1 MALHMMD
8 LREIESGSEAMFGG
22 KACGLAG
29 LIAAGANVPAGFAVA
44 ATNAAPDHWA
54 EADREE
60 LRRRCSVIIARGPV
74 AVRSS
79 AVGEDSA
86 ARSFAGI
93 FETVLGVDDP
103 EAVLTAAARCIAS
116 ADGARARSYA
126 SATAGATEAVGLVIQ
141 TQVTARAAGVCF
153 TVDPSGRDSAVLIEA
168 VAGSGD
174 ALVSGRAQPHHW
186 RAYRSGLGT
195 WELRGE
201 KDGGPPVLSESDATR
216 IAEHAVYYAERF
228 GHPLDLEWALDGNGE
243 LWWLQARPITAA
255 VAPRRYHV
263 ARSRACVD
271 DGPVTVWANWNV
283 RETMPEPLM
292 PLTWSIWRDVIQP
305 ALVREVFGTPPTSP
319 LFPHL
324 PSLDLINGRAYFNMN
339 GIMAWPAVGTLL
351 TSPLLKLIDREAAE
365 VYAGLVSAG
374 VLRPRRLPGS
384 KGRLLFDA
392 FRANLV
398 SARRF
403 VAALRPRRA
412 MDTLRSF
419 EAAMACRCRDRPLPS
434 LTERELIDEMRLVGG
449 PEFVPIH
456 NGIHDEALAMIVY
469 VAALRAFREHPE
481 AAGSLA
487 TGIPENPTTQI
498 SLGIDELID
507 AARPIAHHFREPLPP
522 SNLVARL
529 EAESEGRAWLE
540 RWRNFLARFGHRCPR
555 EFDLGAPRWIEAP
568 EMIIDLVRAGLQSAA
583 AERLPDKLARLA
595 SARRRTVAKAVTAV
609 PWWRRPILRWLA
621 HLVEL
626 YMPLREAPKHYAMIA
641 FQRTREAAL
650 ELGTRLVDRGHIA
663 TPSDIFFLELGEIER
678 LIGEPGDDADFRPT
692 ITARRKDLERFR
704 AERPPDYLRSDGVP
718 IAAGNGH
725 VHDAEDG
732 LLRGAGVSGG
742 IGRGPVRLLTEPD
755 PKAMADGDVIV
766 MEFADPGWTP
776 LFPRAAAIVMEV
788 GGLMCHA
795 AVVARELGIPAVFG
809 VSGATRALRN
819 GHAVTVDGTRGTVT
833 HVPLESS

>member
-1 MALHMMD
+1 MTLRMMD
-8 LREIESGSEAMFGG
+8 LLEIEAGKEAVFGG

-29 LIAAGANVPAGFAVA
+29 LIAAGAKVPAGFAVE
-44 ATNAAPDHWA
+44 ATNAPPENWT
-54 EADREE
+54 EVDREE
-60 LRRRCSVIIARGPV
+60 LRRRSSAMIAHAPV

-86 ARSFAGI
+86 DQSFAGI

-103 EAVLTAAARCIAS
+103 QKVLAAVARCIAS
-116 ADGARARSYA
+116 ADGTRGRSYA
-126 SATAGATEAVGLVIQ
+126 GATQPVGVVIQ
-141 TQVTARAAGVCF
+141 TEVTARAAGVCF
-153 TVDPSGRDSAVLIEA
+153 TIDPSGGDSAVLIEA
-168 VAGSGD
+168 VAGRGD
-174 ALVSGRAQPHHW
+174 ALVSGRAQPHRW

-195 WELRGE
+195 WELRAERNGR
-201 KDGGPPVLSESDATR
+201 PPVLTESDAAR
-216 IAEHAVYYAERF
+216 IAEHAVRYAERF
-228 GHPLDLEWALDGNGE
+228 GHPLDLEWTLDSDGE

-255 VAPRRYHV
+255 ATPRRYHV
-263 ARSRACVD
+263 ARANARVD

-305 ALVREVFGTPPTSP
+305 ALINEVFGTPPTSP

-324 PSLDLINGRAYFNMN
+324 PSLDLINGRVYFNMN

-351 TSPLLKLIDREAAE
+351 TSPMLRLIDPEAAD

-384 KGRLLFDA
+384 RVRGLFDA

-403 VAALRPRRA
+403 VTALRPRRA

-419 EAAMACRCRDRPLPS
+419 EAAMTRRCRQRSLPS
-434 LTERELIDEMRLVGG
+434 LTEGELVDEMRLVGG

-456 NGIHDEALAMIVY
+456 NGIHDEALAVVIY
-469 VAALRAFREHPE
+469 FLALRAFREHPE
-481 AAGSLA
+481 AAGLLA

-507 AARPIAHHFREPLPP
+507 AARPVAHHFRDPLPT
-522 SNLVARL
+522 SELVARL
-529 EAESEGRAWLE
+529 EGEIDGRAWLE
-540 RWRNFLARFGHRCPR
+540 RWQNFLARFGHRGPK
-555 EFDLGAPRWIEAP
+555 EFDLGAPRWSEAP
-568 EMIIDLVRAGLQSAA
+568 EMIIDLIRAGLQSPA
-583 AERLPDKLARLA
+583 AERLPDRLGRLA
-595 SARRRTVAKAVTAV
+595 NARRRAVAAAVSAA
-609 PWWRRPILRWLA
+609 PRWRRPVLRWLA

-650 ELGTRLVDRGHIA
+650 ELGTRLVDRGRIA
-663 TPSDIFFLELGEIER
+663 GRSDVFFLELGEIER
-678 LIGEPGDDADFRPT
+678 LIGEPGGDADFRSIIAT
-692 ITARRKDLERFR
+692 RRENFERFR

-725 VHDAEDG
+725 VREAQDG
-732 LLRGAGVSGG
+732 LLHGAGVSGG
-742 IGRGPVRLLTEPD
+742 TGRGPVRLLTEPD

-766 MEFADPGWTP
+766 MQFADPGWTP
-776 LFPRAAAIVMEV
+776 LFPRAAAIIMEV

-809 VSGATRALRN
+809 VSGATSVLRN
-819 GHAVTVDGTRGTVT
+819 GQAVTVDGTQGTVT
-833 HVPLESS
+833 TV

>member
-1 MALHMMD
+1 MTLRMMD
-8 LREIESGSEAMFGG
+8 LLEIEPGNEAVFGG
-22 KACGLAG
+22 KACGLAR
-29 LIAAGANVPAGFAVA
+29 LIAAGARVPAGFAVE
-44 ATNAAPDHWA
+44 ATNASPEGWTEVDK
-54 EADREE
+54 EE
-60 LRRRCSVIIARGPV
+60 LRHRSSAMIERGPV

-86 ARSFAGI
+86 DRSFAGI
-93 FETVLGVDDP
+93 FETVLNVGD
-103 EAVLTAAARCIAS
+103 
-116 ADGARARSYA
+116 
-126 SATAGATEAVGLVIQ
+126 TEAVMSAAGQCVASANAPRARCYGGATRPIGLVIQ

-153 TVDPSGRDSAVLIEA
+153 TIDPSGRDGAVLIEA

-174 ALVSGRAQPHHW
+174 ALVSGHARPHRW

-195 WELRGE
+195 WEFRREENAGE
-201 KDGGPPVLSESDATR
+201 LSALTEDDALR
-216 IAEHAVYYAERF
+216 IAKQAVRYAERL
-228 GHPLDLEWALDGNGE
+228 GHPLDLEWALDSDGG

-255 VAPRRYHV
+255 SSPPRYRV
-263 ARSRACVD
+263 ARAHEGVD

-305 ALVREVFGTPPTSP
+305 TLINEVFGTPPTSP
-319 LFPHL
+319 LFSHL
-324 PSLDLINGRAYFNMN
+324 LSLDLINGRVYFNMN

-351 TSPLLKLIDREAAE
+351 TSPMLRLIDAEAAD

-374 VLRPRRLPGS
+374 VLRPRRLPGP
-384 KGRLLFDA
+384 RVRFLFDA

-412 MDTLRSF
+412 MDTLGSF
-419 EAAMACRCRDRPLPS
+419 EAVMARRCRERPLPS
-434 LTERELIDEMRLVGG
+434 LTDGELVDEMRLVGG

-469 VAALRAFREHPE
+469 FVALRAFRKHPE
-481 AAGSLA
+481 AAGLLA

-507 AARPIAHHFREPLPP
+507 AARPVAHHFREPLPT
-522 SNLVARL
+522 SGLVARL
-529 EAESEGRAWLE
+529 EAEIDGRAWLE
-540 RWRNFLARFGHRCPR
+540 RLHNFLARFGHRCPR

-568 EMIIDLVRAGLQSAA
+568 EMIIDLVRAGLQSPA
-583 AERLPDKLARLA
+583 AERLPDRLGRLA
-595 SARRRTVAKAVTAV
+595 SARRHAVAAALDAA
-609 PWWRRPILRWLA
+609 PSWRRPILRWLA

-641 FQRTREAAL
+641 FQRMREAAL
-650 ELGTRLVDRGHIA
+650 ELGTRLVDRGQIA
-663 TPSDIFFLELGEIER
+663 ARSDIFFLELSEIER
-678 LIGEPGDDADFRPT
+678 LVGESGGDADFRPI
-692 ITARRKDLERFR
+692 ITARREDFARFR

-725 VHDAEDG
+725 VRETQDG

-742 IGRGPVRLLTEPD
+742 TGRGPVRLLTEPD

-776 LFPRAAAIVMEV
+776 LFPRSAAIIMEV

-795 AVVARELGIPAVFG
+795 AVVARELGVPAVFG
-809 VSGATRALRN
+809 VSGATRTLRN
-819 GHAVTVDGTRGTVT
+819 GQAVTVDGTQGTVT
-833 HVPLESS
+833 TT